1 MLYNGEMKTETVHNV
16 TIPKI
21 GFGTARLGGLILPFR
36 WRDAQYLSVMR
47 SALELGYTHI
57 DTAELYALGHAEEL
71 IGRALRESG
80 TKREDVFITSKVFS
94 NHLRYQSALRA
105 CERSL
110 RHLGTDYI
118 NLYLI
123 HWPNASV
130 PLSETFRALNQLVH
144 AGKIRHIGVSNFNV
158 TQLKEAQSLSET
170 PIITDQVPYS
180 LFDRTYARNGLL
192 DYCQKNDILVTAYTP
207 IGHNRIS
214 PPPDIQS
221 IADAHHISLHQ
232 IALAWLVN
240 QPRVITIPMSFN
252 PKHQQENLAAAE
264 IVLSEEEMTRLNKA
278 WEK

>member
-1 MLYNGEMKTETVHNV
+1 MKTETVHSV
-16 TIPKI
+16 TLPKI

-36 WRDAQYLSVMR
+36 WRDAVYLSALL
-47 SALELGYTHI
+47 SALELGYTHF
-57 DTAELYALGHAEEL
+57 DTAELYALGHSEEL

-80 TKREDVFITSKVFS
+80 TKREKVFITSKVWS
-94 NHLRYQSALRA
+94 SHLRYEKVLRA

-110 RHLGTDYI
+110 RHLGTDTI
-118 NLYLI
+118 DLYLI
-123 HWPNASV
+123 HWPNRLV
-130 PLSETFRALNQLVH
+130 PMVDTFRALNQLVRE
-144 AGKIRHIGVSNFNV
+144 GKIKHIGVSNFDV
-158 TQLKEAQSLSET
+158 AQLKEAQSFSET
-170 PIITDQVPYS
+170 PILTDQVPYS

-207 IGHNRIS
+207 IGHRRT
-214 PPPDIQS
+214 PPAPELKS
-221 IADAHHISLHQ
+221 IADAHHVTTHQ
-232 IALAWLVN
+232 VALAWLVN